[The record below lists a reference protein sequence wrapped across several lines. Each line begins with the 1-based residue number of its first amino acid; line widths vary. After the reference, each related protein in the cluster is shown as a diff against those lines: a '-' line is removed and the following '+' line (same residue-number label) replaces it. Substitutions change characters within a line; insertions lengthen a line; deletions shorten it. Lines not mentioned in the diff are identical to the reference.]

1 MIKNKQK
8 TSNKTVLFIVSIA
21 IFTDMLMYGL
31 VVPFLPIYATD
42 LGASQSFVGILFA
55 SYAIALF
62 IATPI
67 SGALADRIGRK
78 IMITIGLLGLGVT
91 TIVFAMSTS
100 LWLLVIAR
108 ALQGVAASIP
118 WSAGL
123 AFVADVF
130 PSEERGKAMGI
141 AISGQ
146 SAGVLFGPL
155 FGGWLFE
162 LGGYKLPFFVAGGI
176 SFLTALLRFFC
187 LRSITETKSER
198 FVSSFGILRQRQI
211 LIIAGIAAIGAAV
224 FASIEPTL
232 PIHIT
237 NNLHASP
244 GMIGLLFVIPP
255 LAYGIIAPIIG
266 IVSTK
271 IGHVK
276 SVMLG
281 IVLVAVV
288 LPLNAL
294 PQSIGY
300 QAVTLALLGVSLG
313 IVLTPA
319 LPKLADISEQAGVT
333 SQGIIFAVFNTAY
346 SFGMIV
352 GPLIASL
359 LTASF
364 GLTIAYAMLSI
375 LFIIYL
381 IPLYKLSNTHSKEVN
396 THE

>member
-1 MIKNKQK
+1 MVKNKQK

-62 IATPI
+62 IATPF

-78 IMITIGLLGLGVT
+78 KMITIGLLGLGVT
-91 TIVFAMSTS
+91 TIVFAMSTT
-100 LWLLVIAR
+100 LWLLVVAR

-176 SFLTALLRFFC
+176 SLLTALLSLFC

-232 PIHIT
+232 PLRIT
-237 NNLHASP
+237 NNLQASP

-255 LAYGIIAPIIG
+255 LFYGIIAPIIG

-281 IVLVAVV
+281 IVLVAIV

-294 PQSIGY
+294 PQSIGS
-300 QAVTLALLGVSLG
+300 QAFTLALLGVSLG

-352 GPLIASL
+352 GPLMASL
-359 LTASF
+359 LTAFF
-364 GLTIAYAMLSI
+364 GLTIAYATISI
-375 LFIIYL
+375 LFLIYL